1 MKLKSNEQAGRTAAW
16 IQRYMSLPTV
26 AVLAVLVYIVF
37 FGDSSVARRVEYQR
51 QIDSL
56 QAEVAAVQDSVD
68 RYRALNARLAS
79 DPEAMERVVREQYNM
94 KREGEDVFLT
104 D

>member
-1 MKLKSNEQAGRTAAW
+1 MTNSRKATAW
-16 IQRYMSLPTV
+16 MQRYMSLPTV

-37 FGDSSVARRVEYQR
+37 FGDSSVARRIEYQR

-56 QAEVAAVQDSVD
+56 QAEVAVVQDSVD
-68 RYRALNARLAS
+68 YYRDLNSRLAS

-94 KREGEDVFLT
+94 KRDREDVFIIE
-104 D
+104 

>member
-1 MKLKSNEQAGRTAAW
+1 MNKDNARSWAR
-16 IQRYMSLPTV
+16 RYLTLPTL
-26 AVLAVLVYIVF
+26 AVIGVLVYIVF

-56 QAEVAAVQDSVD
+56 RAEVECVQDSVD
-68 RYRALNARLAS
+68 RYRELNRRLAS

-94 KREGEDVFLT
+94 KREGEDVFVME
-104 D
+104 

>member
-1 MKLKSNEQAGRTAAW
+1 
-16 IQRYMSLPTV
+16 MSLPTV
-26 AVLAVLVYIVF
+26 AVLGVLVYIVF

-56 QAEVAAVQDSVD
+56 QIEVAMVQDSVD
-68 RYRALNARLAS
+68 FYRELNNRLAS

-94 KREGEDVFLT
+94 KREGEDVFIFE
-104 D
+104 